1 MLEVYH
7 VPNGGRGGR
16 VRAFSNIESTQTT
29 GAVSATRKLRTDLY
43 QHESHDSCESE
54 SVSIGNSTS
63 PSSTVVLDSI
73 VNALEENVFTRFK
86 DSGSEPIVTIVGV
99 SGGCDS
105 VGLLHALHTLN
116 LPNLSIHAVHFDHNQ
131 RGSES
136 DGDREFVEQLCR
148 DLQIPLH
155 TYFWD
160 NVSSPEQGFSQDAA
174 RTWRRTTMYRLLLQT
189 LTSDRE
195 RGILM
200 TAHHRDDSTETLLLK
215 VLRGVHITN
224 LVGMDLVSEPSD
236 MPRAVWARPML
247 TVSKQDIMEFLTSR
261 NLTWREDATNAS
273 SKYKRNRVRNELIP
287 LLAEIVGSQEL
298 LEKRLDRLSHQS
310 RELGED
316 LRQRASQ
323 YLEESGSNPYFLLPP
338 SSPLSLVHR
347 EALHLWSRQQGLII
361 SNDQLQRI
369 CNQLEMFPRS
379 LQWTLQIG
387 EGWGI
392 ARNGASLRLLQDGDI
407 PLLSGA
413 ATTRQRIQW
422 SIANDH
428 YAREDE
434 RTFDIRLENELSA
447 EAAFI
452 ISASGEVKNA
462 PFTPSWK
469 SSPIKLKDFLRG
481 QKVPLHLRDDVPVIL
496 QGDNLVAVHVNN
508 RWEVDAAFR
517 HGSVGITLS
526 LPTI

>member
-1 MLEVYH
+1 MSLALVRSRTISSFPNNKIAVITQHSRSCCFVRHQKTTTTFNLYRSKRPMLEVYH
-7 VPNGGRGGR
+7 LPNGGRGGR
-16 VRAFSNIESTQTT
+16 VRAFSNLESTRTT
-29 GAVSATRKLRTDLY
+29 SAVSATRKLRTDLY
-43 QHESHDSCESE
+43 QHESHDNSESE
-54 SVSIGNSTS
+54 SVSIDGSTS
-63 PSSTVVLDSI
+63 PTSNVVVDAIFNVL
-73 VNALEENVFTRFK
+73 AENVFPHFM
-86 DSGSEPIVTIVGV
+86 DSCSEKIVTIVGV

-105 VGLLHALHTLN
+105 VGLLYALHQLN

-189 LTSDRE
+189 LTHY
-195 RGILM
+195 GIL
-200 TAHHRDDSTETLLLK
+200 TT
-215 VLRGVHITN
+215 
-224 LVGMDLVSEPSD
+224 
-236 MPRAVWARPML
+236 
-247 TVSKQDIMEFLTSR
+247 R

-310 RELGED
+310 RELGDD

-323 YLEESGSNPYFLLPP
+323 YLQENGSNPYFLLPP

-347 EALHLWSRQQGLII
+347 DAMHLWSRQQGLII

-369 CNQLEMFPRS
+369 CNQLDMFPRS

-387 EGWGI
+387 EGWSI
-392 ARNGASLRLLQDGDI
+392 ARTGASLRLLRDGDI
-407 PLLSGA
+407 PMLSGA
-413 ATTRQRIQW
+413 ATIRQRIEW
-422 SIANDH
+422 SVANDH
-428 YAREDE
+428 DASEDE
-434 RTFDIRLENELSA
+434 RTLDIRLDNELSA
-447 EAAFI
+447 EAAFTI
-452 ISASGEVKNA
+452 AASGEVKNA

-481 QKVPLHLRDDVPVIL
+481 RKVPLHLRDDVPVIL
-496 QGDNLVAVHVNN
+496 QGDTLVAVHVND
-508 RWEVDAAFR
+508 RWEVDAAFQ
-517 HGSVGITLS
+517 HGRVGITLS
-526 LPTI
+526 LPTM